1 MDFNDRW
8 NNLISPYTINPAGG
22 LALALNPEAFK
33 NYAVSN
39 GIAPPPADTL
49 TPIASSTVAEPEGDY
64 WRPTTDVGS
73 ATTTEPQAPVM
84 AQGGEEGG
92 KSAQKGNTILET
104 LKGIKLPAPPKA
116 EMPSIRSPAA
126 PTPHGTIQGGQLL
139 QLLNAMGLSDRPP
152 SALPRIWR

>member
-8 NNLISPYTINPAGG
+8 NNLISPYSLNPAGG

-33 NYAVSN
+33 EYAVSN
-39 GIAPPPADTL
+39 GVAPP
-49 TPIASSTVAEPEGDY
+49 PIASSTVAEPEGDV
-64 WRPTTDVGS
+64 WNPTP
-73 ATTTEPQAPVM
+73 AAEPQAPVM

-92 KSAQKGNTILET
+92 KSAQKGNSILET
-104 LKGIKLPAPPKA
+104 LKGIKLPAPPQA
-116 EMPSIRSPAA
+116 AMPSIRSPAA

>member
-8 NNLISPYTINPAGG
+8 NG
-22 LALALNPEAFK
+22 LTAPDWLNPSVGLGMALDPTVIK
-33 NYAVSN
+33 TIAVRN
-39 GIAPPPADTL
+39 GIAPP
-49 TPIASSTVAEPEGDY
+49 PIASSTVAEPEGDV
-64 WRPTTDVGS
+64 WNPTP
-73 ATTTEPQAPVM
+73 AAEPQTPVM

-92 KSAQKGNTILET
+92 KSAQKGNSILET

-152 SALPRIWR
+152 TALPRIWR